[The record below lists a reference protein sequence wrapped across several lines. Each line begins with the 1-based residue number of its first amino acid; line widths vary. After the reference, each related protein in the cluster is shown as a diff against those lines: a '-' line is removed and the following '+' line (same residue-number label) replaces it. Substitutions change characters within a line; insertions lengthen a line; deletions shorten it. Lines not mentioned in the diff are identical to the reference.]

1 MSRLPHLLIMII
13 ILLQPLLPTP
23 QAEST
28 SYIIRDCTYLLAILE
43 KTLEHALTLDPTGL
57 DLARVLA
64 NATVS
69 SDLADLHA
77 EAYALIIDYYNAMKE
92 PNLTNVSELYNLY
105 NNLGRI
111 EDYASRL
118 RACAADPTSASTLS
132 VRISFL
138 LAGLKSRVMG
148 VLDSLGGGNSPIS
161 LTVDTNKV
169 YEPGE
174 DIPILVSSNRADCT
188 VRSITLA
195 AGSIPINT
203 TPLNCTNTACQVVM
217 EAPLASDL
225 TSYLASIGVSPEDVS
240 KFTVIASATCGGVKI
255 ELYRLITIGYS
266 TPRLILEAPATV
278 VRGSMLNISIVSQS
292 GVLQGTVFVKNAV
305 NETSLG
311 NITIGEAPL
320 ILSLDTS
327 GQYFKVGVNIIRVC
341 VEAGNATLPYCI
353 EKPVVVEP
361 RYPHVVVE
369 ASPVYITLDGWVQVP
384 LLSYESRELESTVA
398 VSASGGVKA
407 SVENN
412 TVVSLYA
419 SLLPVSVANLSVEV
433 YDPRGY
439 YDTYYYSQSI
449 LVVNIS
455 SLIILTLIGSIVLV
469 LIRDR
474 EKAFV
479 VALTTLG
486 WPRVR
491 EKMGRTANKV
501 EKLLEPYTHGLGSR
515 IAQLYYGVL
524 KKIVGRLPQPSETL
538 REHYRWVVAATAKS
552 NRVKELVWRFLQLVE
567 RDLYSD
573 KKPSYEEGLE
583 LSRGILSA
591 AEEE

>member
-1 MSRLPHLLIMII
+1 MVI

-23 QAEST
+23 QAGST
-28 SYIIRDCTYLLAILE
+28 SYIIGDCTYLLAILE
-43 KTLEHALTLDPTGL
+43 KTLKYTLTLDSTGL
-57 DLARVLA
+57 DLARVLV
-64 NATVS
+64 NVTVR
-69 SDLADLHA
+69 SDLSGLHA
-77 EAYALIIDYYNAMKE
+77 QAYALIINYYNAMKKT
-92 PNLTNVSELYNLY
+92 NLTDVSELYNLY

-148 VLDSLGGGNSPIS
+148 VLDSLGGGNPPIS
-161 LTVDTNKV
+161 LTVDTSKV

-203 TPLNCTNTACQVVM
+203 TSLNCTSTACHIVLK
-217 EAPLASDL
+217 APLASDL
-225 TSYLASIGVSPEDVS
+225 TSYLASIGVSPEDFS
-240 KFTVIASATCGGVKI
+240 KFTVIASAVCSGVKI

-327 GQYFKVGVNIIRVC
+327 GQNFEVGVNTIRVC

-369 ASPVYITLDGWVQVP
+369 ASPVYITLDGWIQVS

-433 YDPRGY
+433 YDPGGY
-439 YDTYYYSQSI
+439 NDTYYYSQSI

-455 SLIILTLIGSIVLV
+455 SLIILTLIGFIVLV

-486 WPRVR
+486 WPRGR
-491 EKMGRTANKV
+491 EKIRRTTNKV
-501 EKLLEPYTHGLGSR
+501 EELLEPYTHGLGSR

-538 REHYRWVVAATAKS
+538 REHYRWVVVATAKS

-573 KKPSYEEGLE
+573 KKPRYEEGLK

-591 AEEE
+591 AKE